1 MIEDMIKSK
10 IENLFLLFISLS
22 VIYSFNTFYINGS
35 QSGQIISLGV
45 IFASFLI
52 LWILKPIILISKK
65 IVNFFI
71 IYLFIALI
79 IIIKSQFSSY
89 SIFMLGIAFPVCIW
103 LTYFLLQQKLF
114 RRFIVVFN
122 NLVVVI
128 ALISIL
134 FWFLGSILNLI
145 QPTSSTYSNWSH
157 QYALSY
163 YNLYFQPQNADY
175 NIFGL
180 YVGARNSAIFLE
192 SPIAT
197 FIFGTSIIS
206 NDLISGKK
214 SIRIILLLAII
225 TTADTTAFIF
235 VLLYFLSMVFFH
247 INRENKVLL
256 GLCFL
261 FLIVA
266 VIILINMLLRFK
278 ATDGD
283 SMSVRYLHIKEEVKA
298 FILSPL
304 YGNGYNSF
312 TEGSSNS
319 ITALGADGGILLWGI
334 YYFPLLLILRKINKN
349 NILLIIIF
357 ILMFSITVVQYT
369 FLMFIIIS
377 FAWIAL
383 LSNSNSPIEVD

>member
-1 MIEDMIKSK
+1 MIENMIKNK

-35 QSGQIISLGV
+35 QSGQIISLGI

-52 LWILKPIILISKK
+52 LWALKPIILISKK

-71 IYLFIALI
+71 IYIFIALI
-79 IIIKSQFSSY
+79 IIIRSKFSSY
-89 SIFMLGIAFPVCIW
+89 SVFMLGIAFPVCMW
-103 LTYFLLQQKLF
+103 LVYFLIQQKLF
-114 RRFIVVFN
+114 EKFVAIFNELIVI
-122 NLVVVI
+122 I

-134 FWFLGSILNLI
+134 FWLLGPILNVI
-145 QPTSSTYSNWSH
+145 QPTSSVYSNWSH

-175 NIFGL
+175 NILGL
-180 YVGARNSAIFLE
+180 HIGVRNSAIFLE

-197 FIFGTSIIS
+197 FIFGTSLIS
-206 NDLISGKK
+206 NDLISGGKR
-214 SIRIILLLAII
+214 IRVILLLALI

-235 VLLYFLSMVFFH
+235 VLLYFLSIVFSH
-247 INRENKVLL
+247 INQENKILL
-256 GLCFL
+256 SLCFL
-261 FLIVA
+261 FLSVV

-278 ATDGD
+278 ATDGE
-283 SMSVRYLHIKEEVKA
+283 SMSVRYLCLNEEFKA

-304 YGNGYNSF
+304 YGNGYNAF

-319 ITALGADGGILLWGI
+319 IAALGADGGILLLGI